1 MIELLVLAI
10 APAMFLAWYFYMRDR
25 YEREPKIL
33 LLSTYLLGIL
43 AVLPALIIE
52 TLGNLIIPITDE
64 LTLFLNVFFF
74 VALTEEF
81 VKFGAVRIAA
91 YRSKEFNEVMDGIV
105 YCVIAALGFA
115 TLENILYA
123 LKYGLLTTLL
133 RDVLSVPSH
142 ALWGGLMGYFI
153 GLAKMYGKER
163 VNVFKGLFIA
173 VLLHGLYDFIAFSF
187 NAVTSLLMIVPLIAF
202 SWALLLWLMMR
213 ADALSPFRRW
223 GPPIPKLA
231 RSCPRCGGP
240 LTYISQYNRWYCYS
254 CRAYTQ

>member
-10 APAMFLAWYFYMRDR
+10 APSFFLAWYFYMRDK

-33 LLSTYLLGIL
+33 LLLTYSLGIL
-43 AVLPALIIE
+43 AVLPALVIE
-52 TLGNLIIPITDE
+52 TLGNMIIPVRNE

-91 YRSKEFNEVMDGIV
+91 YKSQAFNEVMDGIV
-105 YCVIAALGFA
+105 YCVVAALGFA
-115 TLENILYA
+115 TLENVLYA

-187 NAVTSLLMIVPLIAF
+187 NALTGLLMIVPLIAF
-202 SWALLLWLMMR
+202 SWALLFWLMMR
-213 ADALSPFRRW
+213 ANALSPFRRW

-231 RSCPRCGGP
+231 KSCPRCGGP
-240 LTYISQYNRWYCYS
+240 LTYIPQYNRWYCYS
-254 CRAYTQ
+254 CGAYA

>member
-10 APAMFLAWYFYMRDR
+10 APSLFLAWYFYMRDR

-33 LLSTYLLGIL
+33 LLLTYSLGIL
-43 AVLPALIIE
+43 AVLPAFIIE
-52 TLGNLIIPITDE
+52 VLGSMIIPIRDE
-64 LTLFLNVFFF
+64 LTLFLNVFFI

-81 VKFGAVRIAA
+81 LKFGAVRIAA

-115 TLENILYA
+115 TLENVLYA
-123 LKYGLLTTLL
+123 FRYGLLTTLL

-153 GLAKMYGKER
+153 GLAKTYGKEET
-163 VNVFKGLFIA
+163 NVFKGLLIA
-173 VLLHGLYDFIAFSF
+173 VLLHGIYDFIAFSF
-187 NAVTSLLMIVPLIAF
+187 NAVTSLLIIAPLIVF
-202 SWALLLWLMMR
+202 SWTVLLWLMKK

-223 GPPIPKLA
+223 GPPTPKLA
-231 RSCPRCGGP
+231 RSCSKCGGP
-240 LTYISQYNRWYCYS
+240 LTYIPQYNRWYCYR
-254 CRAYTQ
+254 CGAYA